1 MQDPY
6 VQEHLKSADDV
17 YNYIANFF
25 EHRCGNHSGC
35 LSAKC
40 KNLDEVKDPLLTD
53 EFIQQV
59 QEIKRRYLKKLM
71 KYLMHPNITD

>member
-6 VQEHLKSADDV
+6 VQEHLKSGHDV
-17 YNYIANFF
+17 YNYVANFF

-40 KNLDEVKDPLLTD
+40 KNVDEAKDPLLTD
-53 EFIQQV
+53 EFIRQV
-59 QEIKRRYLKKLM
+59 KYKKSSDA
-71 KYLMHPNITD
+71 T